1 MTIFHSSNHEYNV
14 LSALMNDGSQGIG
27 VFTVDGKMIDIAFY
41 DGAKR
46 TIALAKASGVY
57 KGDL

>member
-1 MTIFHSSNHEYNV
+1 
-14 LSALMNDGSQGIG
+14 
-27 VFTVDGKMIDIAFY
+27 MIDIAFY

-57 KGDL
+57 KGDLSSSSKKTPTSKVGDELHLLLT